1 MRLAHRRGK
10 VESVSPRLICA
21 EAGRKPPSSLFNC
34 PQFLKTC
41 GYGKTCFS
49 FVLTSERKRGTH
61 RQPVVNPIVT
71 IAARRRQSVGIVSVF
86 SIAGAQPGW
95 YKTFV
100 LNCKRFYRVKRGT
113 HRQPAI
119 NITTIVAA
127 RRRQT
132 VDIVRII
139 VVAGA
144 QPGNTKLS
152 PLNYKRL

>member
-61 RQPVVNPIVT
+61 RQPAVNPIVT

-86 SIAGAQPGW
+86 SIAGAQPGL

-113 HRQPAI
+113 HRQPAV
-119 NITTIVAA
+119 NPIVTNAA
-127 RRRQT
+127 RRRQS
-132 VDIVRII
+132 VCIVRVSI
-139 VVAGA
+139 VAGA
-144 QPGNTKLS
+144 QPGDTKRS
-152 PLNYKRL
+152 P